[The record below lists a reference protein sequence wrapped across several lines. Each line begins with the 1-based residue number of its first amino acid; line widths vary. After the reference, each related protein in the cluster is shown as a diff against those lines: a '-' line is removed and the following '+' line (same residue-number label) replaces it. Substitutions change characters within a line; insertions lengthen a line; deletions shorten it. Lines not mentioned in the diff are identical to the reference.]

1 MNFGQEWWS
10 TPIDITTMSKTWLKN
25 NLHLTK
31 YVTTPGYNC
40 LFHNLNAIR
49 GGGVGVYIKDHIKYK
64 RRSDIENKEPQ
75 IEHL

>member
-1 MNFGQEWWS
+1 
-10 TPIDITTMSKTWLKN
+10 MSKTWLKN

-64 RRSDIENKEPQ
+64 RRSDIEN
-75 IEHL
+75 

>member
-1 MNFGQEWWS
+1 
-10 TPIDITTMSKTWLKN
+10 MSKTWLKN
-25 NLHLTK
+25 NLHQTK